1 MLVDSRTTIQCK
13 SDCDLQA
20 DEEMREKLPL
30 KRERERESMRKGKEF
45 RNMYPW
51 WERWSHHSQKF
62 LFLFLWELYFAFGKW
77 IIYHLPSFNREKD
90 NKNHDKKIIYPEML
104 KKKKDTFEILADF
117 LIIDNMC
124 LSDEGRKMSLSIMNL
139 LTVWEVLI
147 E

>member
-1 MLVDSRTTIQCK
+1 
-13 SDCDLQA
+13 
-20 DEEMREKLPL
+20 
-30 KRERERESMRKGKEF
+30 
-45 RNMYPW
+45 
-51 WERWSHHSQKF
+51 
-62 LFLFLWELYFAFGKW
+62 LYFAFGKW
-77 IIYHLPSFNREKD
+77 ILYHLPSLNRKKD
-90 NKNHDKKIIYPEML
+90 NKNHDKKIIYPKML

>member
-1 MLVDSRTTIQCK
+1 
-13 SDCDLQA
+13 
-20 DEEMREKLPL
+20 
-30 KRERERESMRKGKEF
+30 
-45 RNMYPW
+45 
-51 WERWSHHSQKF
+51 
-62 LFLFLWELYFAFGKW
+62 
-77 IIYHLPSFNREKD
+77 
-90 NKNHDKKIIYPEML
+90 ML